1 MSNDATSDTP
11 PKRIAVVV
19 NPTKFD
25 DLQAVRQGIAKE
37 CADAGWAEPMWIET
51 TVEDPGV
58 GQGQEAVD
66 AGVDIVCPLGGD
78 GTVRSVA
85 TALVGTQTPLGLL
98 PGGTGNLLA
107 RNLDLPVDQISDALA
122 VVLTGRNRTIDV
134 GLVTMVPHSTSADA
148 VKGED
153 PATED
158 DPRRDD
164 EEVFLVMTGIGVD
177 AEVMANTN
185 EKVKGV
191 LGWPAYVLAGVGR
204 IWSRGFRIRLSSHG
218 GRPRVHPRAR
228 HARSVLF
235 ANCGTLQGNFRLI
248 PDAKVDDGLIDA
260 VVMSP
265 KGVFGWVGVGA
276 DLASR
281 HRRGHPQV
289 MRFTGT
295 TLAVRTERAVEAQ
308 IDGDPMGEQYGLAA
322 RVLPGALLVRV
333 GA

>member
-1 MSNDATSDTP
+1 MSIDSTPTSL
-11 PKRIAVVV
+11 KRIAVVV

-25 DLQAVRQGIAKE
+25 DLRAVRDGIAKA
-37 CADAGWAEPMWIET
+37 CVDAGWAEPMWIET
-51 TVEDPGV
+51 TEADPGV
-58 GQGQEAVD
+58 GQSQEAVD

-85 TALVGTQTPLGLL
+85 TALVSTGIPLGLL

-107 RNLDLPVDQISDALA
+107 RNLGLPVDRISDALA
-122 VVLTGRNRTIDV
+122 VVLTGGNRAIDV
-134 GLVTMVPHSTSADA
+134 GLVKMSPHSTSADP
-148 VKGED
+148 VKGDD
-153 PATED
+153 PGTED
-158 DPRRDD
+158 DPRRDG

-185 EKVKGV
+185 EKVKGAI
-191 LGWPAYVLAGVGR
+191 GWPAYVLSGVGR
-204 IWSRGFRIRLSSHG
+204 VWSRGFRMRVSARG
-218 GRPRVHPRAR
+218 GEPRVQPRAR
-228 HARSVLF
+228 HARTVLF

-248 PDAKVDDGLIDA
+248 PDAKLDDGLIDA

-265 KGVFGWVGVGA
+265 KGVFGWVGVAA

-281 HRRGHPQV
+281 HRRGQRQII
-289 MRFTGT
+289 RFTGT
-295 TLAVRTERAVEAQ
+295 SLSVRTERPVEAQ